1 MTKYITV
8 KIYGGLGNQMF
19 QYAAGRA
26 LSLRYQVPLCLDIS
40 WFNQKH
46 DANTTVRT
54 YQLGIFK
61 NITATIQNRRSFPC
75 QRLITRIRKYLP
87 FSYVIREPHFA
98 YWPGFAEITPPAR
111 LDGYWQCEKY
121 FMDFQKE
128 IRHDF
133 TFPTLPEKAGHLAK
147 LIGETPD
154 SVSVHIRRGDY
165 VENPQ
170 AQAFHGNLKQDYYG
184 KALQLI
190 KNACGKTRLF
200 IFSDD
205 PHWVRENFACCGHDA
220 AIVDLALP
228 DAPHHDM
235 HLMSL
240 CKHHIIANSSFSW
253 WGAWLGEKS
262 GITIAPQKWSAQRSF
277 EEYKDIYCKY
287 WIIV

>member
-1 MTKYITV
+1 M
-8 KIYGGLGNQMF
+8 
-19 QYAAGRA
+19 
-26 LSLRYQVPLCLDIS
+26 
-40 WFNQKH
+40 
-46 DANTTVRT
+46 
-54 YQLGIFK
+54 
-61 NITATIQNRRSFPC
+61 
-75 QRLITRIRKYLP
+75 P
-87 FSYVIREPHFA
+87 FSYVIREPHFT
-98 YWPGFAEITPPAR
+98 YWPGFTEITPPAT

-128 IRHDF
+128 IRYDF
-133 TFPTLPEKAGHLAK
+133 TFPALPEKAGHLSK
-147 LIGETPD
+147 LIEETPD

-205 PHWVRENFACCGHDA
+205 PHWVRENFDCCGHDA

-253 WGAWLGEKS
+253 WGLGLEKS
-262 GITIAPQKWSAQRSF
+262 LVLQLLLKNGLQKKVSMSTKTYIVTLGLYYNIQKYQRVTNAKSN
-277 EEYKDIYCKY
+277 YCNANL
-287 WIIV
+287 

>member
-26 LSLRYQVPLCLDIS
+26 LSLQYQVPLCLDIS

-205 PHWVRENFACCGHDA
+205 PQWVRKNFDCCGHDA
-220 AIVDLALP
+220 VIVDLAFP

-235 HLMSL
+235 HLMSQ

-253 WGAWLGEKS
+253 WGAWLGTPQGMTFAPKRWFNAPEIDTS
-262 GITIAPQKWSAQRSF
+262 TICPASWTC
-277 EEYKDIYCKY
+277 I
-287 WIIV
+287 